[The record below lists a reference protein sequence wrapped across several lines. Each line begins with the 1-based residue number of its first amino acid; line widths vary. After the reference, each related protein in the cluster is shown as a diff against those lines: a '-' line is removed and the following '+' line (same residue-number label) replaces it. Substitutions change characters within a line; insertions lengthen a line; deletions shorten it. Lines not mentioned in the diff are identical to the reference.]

1 MASAKINNIPPPS
14 NSDIAKEI
22 RTLEFHRRFKE
33 GKKAKSDKN
42 TSTSIVCLTRNER
55 NKLKFYRSLY
65 ENMCWEEFN
74 KVIKIIKRY
83 VATEMY
89 NNTDVPE
96 RVLLS
101 NINEELLGFKNM
113 FAGNCASRG
122 IPIAAV
128 RKTHAFRIMTG
139 LTHSY
144 KSHSKLTGH
153 KRDDN
158 KIYYKN
164 SKANLNTR
172 HNMNKV
178 SYFKLKLSQADS
190 CGTRKVK
197 NTPFAFTPFKF
208 IED

>member
-1 MASAKINNIPPPS
+1 MESTKINNVQY
-14 NSDIAKEI
+14 DIAKEI
-22 RTLEFHRRFKE
+22 KTLEFPRRFKKGVE
-33 GKKAKSDKN
+33 SKSDN
-42 TSTSIVCLTRNER
+42 DTFTSTACLTNNELI
-55 NKLKFYRSLY
+55 KLKFYRSLY

-74 KVIKIIKRY
+74 KVLKRVKRY

-89 NNTDVPE
+89 GNNTDVPE
-96 RVLLS
+96 RVLLA

-113 FAGNCASRG
+113 FASNCASRG

-128 RKTHAFRIMTG
+128 RKTRAFRMMTD
-139 LTHSY
+139 LTHAY

-153 KRDDN
+153 NRNDN

-172 HNMNKV
+172 HNMNKF
-178 SYFKLKLSQADS
+178 SYFKLKLSQVDS

-197 NTPFAFTPFKF
+197 NTPFAFTPYKF
-208 IED
+208 IVE